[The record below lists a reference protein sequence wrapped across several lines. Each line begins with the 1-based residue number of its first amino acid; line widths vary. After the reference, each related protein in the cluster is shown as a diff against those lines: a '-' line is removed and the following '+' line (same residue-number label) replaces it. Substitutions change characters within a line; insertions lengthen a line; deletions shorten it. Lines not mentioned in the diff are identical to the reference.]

1 MGKYAA
7 SKRMSRQEQEDLFI
21 DFAKALSSVKNP
33 VESANFI
40 QDLLSEAEVVMLA
53 RRLQVARLLLDGCTY
68 EEIEILDLSVIK
80 KDSSTEPYTRD
91 KLARAIKFP
100 FDKRGYPEQTLKKLL
115 SSIEQEIQTNAKDG
129 KISSAEIGEIVIKQI
144 KKVDK
149 VAYIRF
155 AAVYKKFVDL
165 DDFRKAL
172 EKI

>member
-1 MGKYAA
+1 MKCPKCTNEN
-7 SKRMSRQEQEDLFI
+7 SKVLDSR
-21 DFAKALSSVKNP
+21 P
-33 VESANFI
+33 VEDGAAI
-40 QDLLSEAEVVMLA
+40 
-53 RRLQVARLLLDGCTY
+53 RRRRECEKCSFRFSTY